1 MTGQDHPVEGFA
13 GAIGGYIGAKLA
25 KAGADVVLFARGPHL
40 RAMQERGLRVMSP
53 DGDFEVKPQV
63 TADLAAIG
71 QADVVFLA
79 LPHGQSAA
87 IVAQLPEH
95 VLVVDLGADFRLRD
109 PAQWVK
115 FYGGNHAGTWTYGLP
130 ELPGARSRIAAS
142 RRIASPGCYATAIT
156 LALAPL
162 YIAGLAEPDDVVV
175 VAASGTTGAGRGL
188 KPHLMASEVMGSLS
202 PYKVGG
208 THQHTPE
215 IEQALSDVAGQPVTM
230 SFTPVLAPMPRG
242 ILATCTAR
250 PTQGVTT
257 SDLRAAFEAAY
268 LSEPFVHLLPEGE
281 WPQTA
286 ATLGSNATHLQV
298 ALDEHAGRIIV
309 VSALDNLTKG
319 AAGQAIQNANLA
331 LGLDETTALP
341 TIGVTP

>member
-1 MTGQDHPVEGFA
+1 MGLSAAVA
-13 GAIGGYIGAKLA
+13 GASGYAGGELLRLLDAHPDLSVEVVA
-25 KAGADVVLFARGPHL
+25 AASNAGELVTSVHPHL
-40 RAMQERGLRVMSP
+40 RQFSGRV
-53 DGDFEVKPQV
+53 FEP
-63 TADLAAIG
+63 TDAATLA

-87 IVAQLPEH
+87 IAAQLPEN
-95 VLVVDLGADFRLRD
+95 VMVVDLGADFRLRD
-109 PAQWVK
+109 PAHWLK
-115 FYGGNHAGTWTYGLP
+115 YYGGSHAGAWTYGLP
-130 ELPGARSRIAAS
+130 ELPDARSLIASS

-162 YIAGLAEPDDVVV
+162 FAAGLAEPADVVV

-188 KPHLMASEVMGSLS
+188 RPNLMASEVMGSLS

-242 ILATCTAR
+242 ILATCAAR
-250 PTQGVTT
+250 PTPGVSPAT
-257 SDLRAAFEAAY
+257 LREALDSAY
-268 LSEPFVHLLPEGE
+268 GLEPFVYLLPEGE
-281 WPQTA
+281 WPQTG
-286 ATLGSNATHLQV
+286 ATLGSNSVHLQV
-298 ALDEHAGRIIV
+298 ALDEHAGRIVV

-319 AAGQAIQNANLA
+319 AAGQAIQNANIA
-331 LGLDETTALP
+331 LGFDETTALP
-341 TIGVTP
+341 INGVTP

>member
-1 MTGQDHPVEGFA
+1 MGLSAAVTGASGYAGGELLRLLAAHPDLSVEVVTAASNA
-13 GAIGGYIGAKLA
+13 GEL
-25 KAGADVVLFARGPHL
+25 VTSVHPHL
-40 RAMQERGLRVMSP
+40 RQYSGRV
-53 DGDFEVKPQV
+53 FEP
-63 TADLAAIG
+63 TDPARLAE
-71 QADVVFLA
+71 ADVVFLA

>member
-1 MTGQDHPVEGFA
+1 MGVSAAVA
-13 GAIGGYIGAKLA
+13 GASGYAGGELLRLLDAHPDIT
-25 KAGADVVLFARGPHL
+25 ADVITAASNAGEPVTSVHPHL
-40 RAMQERGLRVMSP
+40 RQYAGRV
-53 DGDFEVKPQV
+53 FEP
-63 TADLAAIG
+63 TDSGRFAET
-71 QADVVFLA
+71 DVVFLA

-87 IVAQLPEH
+87 IAAQLPEH
-95 VLVVDLGADFRLRD
+95 VLIVDLGADFRLRD
-109 PAQWVK
+109 PAQWVSY
-115 FYGGNHAGTWTYGLP
+115 YGGTHAGVWTYGLP
-130 ELPGARSRIAAS
+130 ELPGARAVIAS
-142 RRIASPGCYATAIT
+142 SKRIASPGCYATAIT

-162 YIAGLAEPDDVVV
+162 YTAGLAEPDDVVV
-175 VAASGTTGAGRGL
+175 VAASGTTGAGRAM
-188 KPHLMASEVMGSLS
+188 KQHLMASEVMGSLS

-215 IEQALSDVAGQPVTM
+215 IEQSLSDVAGVPVSI
-230 SFTPVLAPMPRG
+230 SFTPILAPMPRG

-250 PTQGVTT
+250 PKPGVVA

-268 LSEPFVHLLPEGE
+268 LSEHFVHLLPEGE
-281 WPQTA
+281 WPQTG

-298 ALDEHAGRIIV
+298 ALDEHAGRIVV

-319 AAGQAIQNANLA
+319 AAGQAIQNANIA

>member
-1 MTGQDHPVEGFA
+1 MGLSAAVA
-13 GAIGGYIGAKLA
+13 GASGYAGGELMRLLDAHPDLSVEVVA
-25 KAGADVVLFARGPHL
+25 AASNAGELVTSVHPHL
-40 RAMQERGLRVMSP
+40 RQFSGRV
-53 DGDFEVKPQV
+53 FEP
-63 TADLAAIG
+63 TGAASLA

-87 IVAQLPEH
+87 IAAQLPEH
-95 VLVVDLGADFRLRD
+95 ILVVDLGADFRLRD

-115 FYGGNHAGTWTYGLP
+115 YYGGSHAGSWTYGLP
-130 ELPGARSRIAAS
+130 ELPQARSLIAGS
-142 RRIASPGCYATAIT
+142 RQIASPGCYATAIT

-162 YIAGLAEPDDVVV
+162 FAAGLAEPADVVV
-175 VAASGTTGAGRGL
+175 VAASGTTGAGRGMR
-188 KPHLMASEVMGSLS
+188 PNLMASEVMGSLS

-215 IEQALSDVAGQPVTM
+215 IEQALSDVAGDPVTL

-250 PTQGVTT
+250 PTEGV
-257 SDLRAAFEAAY
+257 SLAALREAFDFAY
-268 LSEPFVHLLPEGE
+268 SFEPFVHVLPDGE

-286 ATLGSNATHLQV
+286 ATLGSNSVHLQV
-298 ALDEHAGRIIV
+298 AFDEHAGRIVV

-319 AAGQAIQNANLA
+319 AAGQAIQNANIA
-331 LGLDETTALP
+331 LGFDETTALP
-341 TIGVTP
+341 TAGVTP

>member
-1 MTGQDHPVEGFA
+1 MGLSAAVA
-13 GAIGGYIGAKLA
+13 GASGYAGGELLRLLDAHPDISVGAA
-25 KAGADVVLFARGPHL
+25 TAASNAGELVTSVHPHL
-40 RAMQERGLRVMSP
+40 RQFSGRVFEATDP
-53 DGDFEVKPQV
+53 DR
-63 TADLAAIG
+63 LAE
-71 QADVVFLA
+71 ADVVFLA

-87 IVAQLPEH
+87 IASQLPEH
-95 VLVVDLGADFRLRD
+95 ILVVDLGADFRLRD

-115 FYGGNHAGTWTYGLP
+115 YYGGGTHAGTWTYGLP
-130 ELPGARSRIAAS
+130 EIPGARSLIAGS

-162 YIAGLAEPDDVVV
+162 YAAGLAEPDDIVV
-175 VAASGTTGAGRGL
+175 VAASGTTGAGRGM
-188 KPHLMASEVMGSLS
+188 KQNLMASDVMGSLS

-250 PTQGVTT
+250 PAAGV
-257 SDLRAAFEAAY
+257 SLAALREAFGAAY
-268 LSEPFVHLLPEGE
+268 EAEPFVHVLPEGE
-281 WPQTA
+281 WPQTG
-286 ATLGSNATHLQV
+286 ATLGSNSVHLQV
-298 ALDEHAGRIIV
+298 ALDEHAGRIVV

-319 AAGQAIQNANLA
+319 AAGQALQNANIA
-331 LGLDETTALP
+331 LGFDETTALSVA
-341 TIGVTP
+341 GVSP

>member
-1 MTGQDHPVEGFA
+1 MGLSAAVA
-13 GAIGGYIGAKLA
+13 GASGYAGGELLRLLDAHPDLSV
-25 KAGADVVLFARGPHL
+25 DVVTAASNAGESVTSVHPHL
-40 RAMQERGLRVMSP
+40 RQYSGRV
-53 DGDFEVKPQV
+53 FEP
-63 TADLAAIG
+63 TDPARLAE
-71 QADVVFLA
+71 ADVVFLA

-87 IVAQLPEH
+87 IVSQLPEH

-130 ELPGARSRIAAS
+130 ELPGVRTLIANS
-142 RRIASPGCYATAIT
+142 KRIASPGCYATAIT

-162 YIAGLAEPDDVVV
+162 YTAGLAEPDDVVV
-175 VAASGTTGAGRGL
+175 VAASGTTGAGRGM
-188 KPHLMASEVMGSLS
+188 KQHLMASEVMGSLS

-215 IEQALSDVAGQPVTM
+215 IEQALSDVAGRPVTM
-230 SFTPVLAPMPRG
+230 SFTPQLAPMPRG

-250 PTQGVTT
+250 PTHGLGLQ
-257 SDLRAAFEAAY
+257 DLRAAFEAAY
-268 LSEPFVHLLPEGE
+268 LSEPFVYLLPEGE
-281 WPQTA
+281 WPQTG

-298 ALDEHAGRIIV
+298 ALDEHAGRIVV

-319 AAGQAIQNANLA
+319 AAGQAIQNANIA

-341 TIGVTP
+341 TIGVSP

>member
-1 MTGQDHPVEGFA
+1 
-13 GAIGGYIGAKLA
+13 
-25 KAGADVVLFARGPHL
+25 
-40 RAMQERGLRVMSP
+40 
-53 DGDFEVKPQV
+53 
-63 TADLAAIG
+63 
-71 QADVVFLA
+71 
-79 LPHGQSAA
+79 
-87 IVAQLPEH
+87 
-95 VLVVDLGADFRLRD
+95 
-109 PAQWVK
+109 
-115 FYGGNHAGTWTYGLP
+115 
-130 ELPGARSRIAAS
+130 
-142 RRIASPGCYATAIT
+142 
-156 LALAPL
+156 
-162 YIAGLAEPDDVVV
+162 
-175 VAASGTTGAGRGL
+175 
-188 KPHLMASEVMGSLS
+188 MASEVMGSLS

-215 IEQALSDVAGQPVTM
+215 IEQALSDVAGQPVTV

-281 WPQTA
+281 WPQTG

>member
-1 MTGQDHPVEGFA
+1 MGLSAAVA
-13 GAIGGYIGAKLA
+13 GASGYAGGELLRLLDAHPDLSVEVVA
-25 KAGADVVLFARGPHL
+25 AASNAGELVTSVHPHL
-40 RAMQERGLRVMSP
+40 RQFSGRV
-53 DGDFEVKPQV
+53 FEP
-63 TADLAAIG
+63 TDAASLAE
-71 QADVVFLA
+71 ADVVFLA

-87 IVAQLPEH
+87 IAAQLPEH
-95 VLVVDLGADFRLRD
+95 ILVVDLGADFRLRD

-115 FYGGNHAGTWTYGLP
+115 YYGGNHAGSWTYGLP
-130 ELPGARSRIAAS
+130 ELSGARGLIASS

-162 YIAGLAEPDDVVV
+162 YAAGLAEPADVVV
-175 VAASGTTGAGRGL
+175 VAASGTTGAGRGMR
-188 KPHLMASEVMGSLS
+188 PNLMASEVMGSLS

-215 IEQALSDVAGQPVTM
+215 IEQALSDVAGQAVTM

-250 PTQGVTT
+250 PTDAASLAV
-257 SDLRAAFEAAY
+257 LREVFDAAY
-268 LSEPFVHLLPEGE
+268 GAEPFVHVLSDGE
-281 WPQTA
+281 WPQTG
-286 ATLGSNATHLQV
+286 ATLGSNSVHLQV
-298 ALDEHAGRIIV
+298 ALDEHAGRIVV

-319 AAGQAIQNANLA
+319 AAGQAIQNANIA
-331 LGLDETTALP
+331 LGFDETTALP

>member
-1 MTGQDHPVEGFA
+1 MGLSAAVA
-13 GAIGGYIGAKLA
+13 GASGYAGGELLRLLA
-25 KAGADVVLFARGPHL
+25 AHPDLSVEVVTAASNAGELVTSVHPHL
-40 RAMQERGLRVMSP
+40 RQYSGRV
-53 DGDFEVKPQV
+53 FEP
-63 TADLAAIG
+63 TDPARLAE
-71 QADVVFLA
+71 ADVVFFA

-87 IVAQLPEH
+87 IVSQLPEG

-115 FYGGNHAGTWTYGLP
+115 FYGGTHAGTWTYGLP
-130 ELPGARSRIAAS
+130 ELPGARALIANGK
-142 RRIASPGCYATAIT
+142 RIASPGCYATAIT

-162 YIAGLAEPDDVVV
+162 YTAGLAELHDVVV

-215 IEQALSDVAGQPVTM
+215 IEQALSDVAGRPVTV

-281 WPQTA
+281 WPQTG